1 MSQATVSS
9 AAWAPIAEVDPE
21 LWAAMEAERHRQTDK
36 IELIASENYVFQA
49 VNEAQGSW
57 LTNKY
62 AEGLPGRRYY
72 GGCEHVDVAEN
83 LARTRALAL
92 FPGSDHVNVQP
103 HSGAQANMAAYF
115 AVLRPGDRILGMSL
129 AHGGHLTH
137 GSPVNFSG
145 RLYEVHAY
153 GVDRAT
159 ERIDYDV
166 LEAQAT
172 QVRPKVLVAGA
183 SAYPRTWDFER
194 LAAIA
199 HGVGALLFVDMA
211 HVAGL
216 VAAGMHPSPFPHA
229 DLVTTTTH
237 KTLRGPRGGLVF
249 ARADLPESVDRAD
262 FPALGKKNT
271 LAQAV
276 DKSVFPGVQGGP
288 LMQVV
293 AAKAVA
299 LLLAATDDFRR
310 DQARTIENA
319 RVLAETISGAGARLV
334 SGGTDNHMALVDV
347 TPMGVT
353 GSEAE
358 ALLDDVGITVNKNAI
373 PFDTNPPN
381 VASGIRI
388 GTPATTTRGM
398 GPDEMRTIGRL
409 VVEAIK
415 GRDDAAVHARIR
427 EDVRELVARFPV
439 PGLPRDRA

>member
-1 MSQATVSS
+1 
-9 AAWAPIAEVDPE
+9 
-21 LWAAMEAERHRQTDK
+21 
-36 IELIASENYVFQA
+36 
-49 VNEAQGSW
+49 
-57 LTNKY
+57 
-62 AEGLPGRRYY
+62 
-72 GGCEHVDVAEN
+72 
-83 LARTRALAL
+83 
-92 FPGSDHVNVQP
+92 
-103 HSGAQANMAAYF
+103 
-115 AVLRPGDRILGMSL
+115 
-129 AHGGHLTH
+129 
-137 GSPVNFSG
+137 
-145 RLYEVHAY
+145 
-153 GVDRAT
+153 
-159 ERIDYDV
+159 
-166 LEAQAT
+166 
-172 QVRPKVLVAGA
+172 
-183 SAYPRTWDFER
+183 
-194 LAAIA
+194 
-199 HGVGALLFVDMA
+199 
-211 HVAGL
+211 
-216 VAAGMHPSPFPHA
+216 
-229 DLVTTTTH
+229 
-237 KTLRGPRGGLVF
+237 
-249 ARADLPESVDRAD
+249 
-262 FPALGKKNT
+262 
-271 LAQAV
+271 
-276 DKSVFPGVQGGP
+276 
-288 LMQVV
+288 MQVV

>member
-1 MSQATVSS
+1 VSQASVSS
-9 AAWAPIAEVDPE
+9 AAWASIAEVDPE

-153 GVDRAT
+153 GVDRET
-159 ERIDYDV
+159 ERIDYDA
-166 LEAQAT
+166 LEAQAAA
-172 QVRPKVLVAGA
+172 VRPKVVVAGA
-183 SAYPRTWDFER
+183 SAYPRTLDFER
-194 LAAIA
+194 MAAIA

-216 VAAGMHPSPFPHA
+216 VAAGLHPSPFPHA
-229 DLVTTTTH
+229 DLVATTTH

-249 ARADLPESVDRAD
+249 AKADLPYGVDRAS
-262 FPALGKKNT
+262 FPALGKNT
-271 LAQAV
+271 LAQAL

-299 LLLAATDDFRR
+299 LLLAATDEFRR

-319 RVLAETISGAGARLV
+319 HVLAETIAGAGARLV
-334 SGGTDNHMALVDV
+334 SGGTDNHLALVDV

-353 GSEAE
+353 GREAE
-358 ALLDDVGITVNKNAI
+358 TLLDDVGITVNKNAI
-373 PFDTNPPN
+373 PFDVNSPN

-409 VVEAIK
+409 VVEAIT
-415 GRDDAAVHARIR
+415 GRDVEGVHARIR
-427 EDVRELVARFPV
+427 DDVRELVARFPV